1 MLLTPKKK
9 VSRLKTLEER
19 IDNEGLTWE
28 MKGHFQKA
36 LDSYDRLLNEIE
48 NLATTSQ
55 SEKEENNAAIAY
67 LLMRKAGVLLQT
79 GRAEQG
85 ETLMNQALKKAEQ
98 SAIPLAIARAK
109 LGIGVF
115 YGSTDRF
122 EEAEKMLKEA
132 LSSFNQSEDY
142 DNKQGAGW
150 VLLNLGGLYGKQR
163 KWALAEKKLDE
174 AISLLSTI
182 KNWVGVASAYEL
194 KAKHNTAEG
203 KLDHAKKDLLNA
215 VLYFEKQ
222 GMKEKAESLRKSIEN
237 KNAQG

>member
-1 MLLTPKKK
+1 MLTRTQKA
-9 VSRLKTLEER
+9 SRLKTFEER

-28 MKGHFQKA
+28 MKGQFQKA
-36 LDSYDRLLNEIE
+36 LDSYDRLLKEIE
-48 NLATTSQ
+48 SLSTTSQ
-55 SEKEENNAAIAY
+55 SENQENNAVIAY

-79 GRAEQG
+79 GKVEPG

-98 SAIPLAIARAK
+98 SGISLTIARAK

-122 EEAEKMLKEA
+122 EEAEKILKEA
-132 LSSFNQSEDY
+132 FSSFNQNEDY
-142 DNKQGAGW
+142 DDKQGAGSA
-150 VLLNLGGLYGKQR
+150 LLNLGGLYGKQR

-174 AISLLSTI
+174 AIRLLNII

-203 KLDHAKKDLLNA
+203 KFDRAKEDLLNA
-215 VLYFEKQ
+215 VLYYEKQ
-222 GMKEKAESLRKSIEN
+222 GMKEKAESLRKSMEN
-237 KNAQG
+237 ENNID